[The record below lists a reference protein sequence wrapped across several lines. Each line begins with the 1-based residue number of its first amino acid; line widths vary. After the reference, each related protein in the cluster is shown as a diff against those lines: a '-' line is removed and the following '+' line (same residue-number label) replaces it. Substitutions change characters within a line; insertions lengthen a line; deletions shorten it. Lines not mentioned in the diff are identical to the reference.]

1 MENFEERRLRDR
13 GVRRQSARVRRGALV
28 VGLMLLAGCHAR
40 NRFSESKPND
50 TAARDAR
57 FNATSPVA
65 DKMAELGRDTIVTE
79 CSHESYANASKGLI
93 VEETALHED
102 VFSLRDRISL
112 TPNAYNLDEALG
124 LEALL
129 RAEAKAP
136 GHSAAQAD
144 CIDEFAEHFETLTDV
159 LVQADK
165 VQRELDISAFNE
177 ATKAAQTEDQLEKQ
191 THESV
196 QPAAPSPR

>member
-40 NRFSESKPND
+40 NKVTESKVND

-57 FNATSPVA
+57 FNTTSPVPGR
-65 DKMAELGRDTIVTE
+65 KAELGRDSITTE
-79 CSHESYANASKGLI
+79 CEHESYANASKGLI
-93 VEETALHED
+93 VKDTGLHED
-102 VFSLRDRISL
+102 VFSLRDRASL
-112 TPNAYNLDEALG
+112 AANAYNLNETLG

-129 RAEAKAP
+129 REEAKVA
-136 GHSAAQAD
+136 GHSGAQAD
-144 CIDEFAEHFETLTDV
+144 CIDEFAEHFETLADS

-165 VQRELDISAFNE
+165 VQKELDISAFNE
-177 ATKAAQTEDQLEKQ
+177 ATRQADDLLEKQ
-191 THESV
+191 SGSE
-196 QPAAPSPR
+196 QPGAKTPR

>member
-1 MENFEERRLRDR
+1 VL
-13 GVRRQSARVRRGALV
+13 
-28 VGLMLLAGCHAR
+28 GLMLLAGCHAR

-57 FNATSPVA
+57 FNTTSPVP
-65 DKMAELGRDTIVTE
+65 DKMAELGRDTIATE

-93 VEETALHED
+93 VEETGLHED
-102 VFSLRDRISL
+102 VFSLRDRVSL

-129 RAEAKAP
+129 RAEAKAA

-144 CIDEFAEHFETLTDV
+144 CIDEFAEHLATLTDT

-165 VQRELDISAFNE
+165 VQKELDVAAFNE
-177 ATKAAQTEDQLEKQ
+177 ATKQADAQLEKQ
-191 THESV
+191 QRGSE
-196 QPAAPSPR
+196 QPAAPRPR